1 MRKKK
6 ELTNL
11 EKDVIRARLMG
22 YSSYG
27 RYKVDYPNT
36 KKPEEQEKELENA
49 VQCHHCYGYFIPCRK
64 GVRYCSNK
72 CRERAHY
79 LRTRCVTKPIA
90 MV

>member
-6 ELTNL
+6 ELDNL

-36 KKPEEQEKELENA
+36 KESEEQEKELENA
-49 VQCHHCYGYFIPCRK
+49 IQCHHCYGYFIPCRK

-79 LRTRCVTKPIA
+79 MKKRRLSDSVATV
-90 MV
+90 

>member
-6 ELTNL
+6 ELDNL
-11 EKDVIRARLMG
+11 EKDVLRARLLG

-36 KKPEEQEKELENA
+36 KKQEEEAIESDKA
-49 VQCHHCYGYFIPCRK
+49 VQCHHCYRYFVPCRK
-64 GVRYCSNK
+64 GVRYCSPK
-72 CRERAHY
+72 CRERANY